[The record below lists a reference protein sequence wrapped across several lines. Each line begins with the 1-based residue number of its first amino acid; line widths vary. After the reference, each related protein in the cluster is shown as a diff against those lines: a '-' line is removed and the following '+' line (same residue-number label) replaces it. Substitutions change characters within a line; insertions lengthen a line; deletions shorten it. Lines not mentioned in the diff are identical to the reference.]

1 MSYHCETMRATR
13 GVVLAGGSGSRLFPL
28 TKTTNKHL
36 LPVGDVPMVYHP
48 IRRLVEAGIDDVLVV
63 TGAHH
68 VGAIVSQLGSG
79 AEFGCRFTYKVQDRA
94 GGIAE
99 ALGLAED
106 FAGGGPVAVVLGDNV
121 FCCPLAPHLEGW
133 TASGKGAMILVKE
146 VADPERFGVA
156 RFEAGRLVGIDEK
169 PHAPASRFAVTGVY
183 FYDAQVYDL
192 IRGLVP
198 SARDE
203 LEITEV
209 NSRYLLADDLHWAE
223 LSGEW
228 SDAGTHDS
236 YRRANKLVDRR

>member
-1 MSYHCETMRATR
+1 MRATR

-48 IRRLVEAGIDDVLVV
+48 IRRLVEAGIYELLVV

-106 FAGGGPVAVVLGDNV
+106 FADGLPIAVVLGDNV
-121 FCCPLAPHLEGW
+121 FGCALAPHLEAW
-133 TASGKGAMILVKE
+133 AQSGKGSMILVKE
-146 VADPERFGVA
+146 VGDPERFGVA
-156 RFEAGRLVGIDEK
+156 HFEAGRLVGIYEK
-169 PHAPASRFAVTGVY
+169 PQSPPSRFAVTGVY
-183 FYDAQVYDL
+183 FYDAGVYDI
-192 IRGLVP
+192 IRTLTP
-198 SARDE
+198 SARGE
-203 LEITEV
+203 LEISEV
-209 NSRYLLADDLHWAE
+209 NSRYLLDDNLHWAE
-223 LSGEW
+223 MSGEW
-228 SDAGTHDS
+228 SDAGTHES
-236 YRRANKLVDRR
+236 YRRANNMVDRI

>member
-1 MSYHCETMRATR
+1 MRETR

-106 FAGGGPVAVVLGDNV
+106 FVGGLPVAVVLGDNV
-121 FCCPLAPHLEGW
+121 FGCSLAPHLEEW
-133 TASGKGAMILVKE
+133 AASGKGAMILLKQVG
-146 VADPERFGVA
+146 DPERFGVA
-156 RFEAGRLVGIDEK
+156 RFEAGRLVGIVEK
-169 PHAPASRFAVTGVY
+169 PTSPPSRFAVTGVY
-183 FYDAQVYDL
+183 FYDARVYDI
-192 IRGLVP
+192 IRTLTP
-198 SARDE
+198 SARGE
-203 LEITEV
+203 LEISDV
-209 NSRYLLADDLHWAE
+209 NTRYLLADELHWAE
-223 LSGEW
+223 MSGEW
-228 SDAGTHDS
+228 SDAGTHES
-236 YRRANKLVDRR
+236 YRRSNTMVDRK